1 MNKICKVVSIALST
15 SLFSTMLT
23 PTVAYADD
31 TIDSATELISATIEL
46 AATGVESATYDTALE
61 TVLNNISVTGEEVS
75 YEGTIIGYYDTSTP
89 TTLYGDAEKTS
100 PIISQKAEGFI
111 VEPSLLRTLVSD
123 FNEGLVDTYSPTDVT
138 DWSKII
144 GKYDVTFND
153 KVTIPSNQWLTL
165 NGSSTYKFTVETG
178 ETIES
183 IGSYKSLLVIPFAV
197 SPSGELYLGGEYTR
211 VDGQTS
217 TESTCYVGSGSTTD
231 QFNATFYPDECTGFD
246 MNSYGKGYIELSLSH
261 GNIMNQKTVMHPYIK
276 FTSSDL
282 VSTTSYSTYTNKS
295 CYMYSIYDPTTYLSR
310 GPLSE
315 TDYTTGL
322 AYTIID
328 ICTDGTD
335 TYSEFFAPNPLEVTK
350 TTVGNATLNARL
362 ARLNGLTM
370 ADELTVTH
378 AAWFVGE
385 TNIDDF
391 LGETAV
397 MEAGGQADIDTPTEI
412 DPMSFNV
419 IVPSSLPIKV
429 DNLGEVYVADNAVIS
444 NYSCAAVTIK
454 SVTIT
459 PKPDTGW
466 TMVNEAPSKKRDAKE
481 FTFDTSLTDG
491 INIGI
496 DENLSFTYTA
506 ELSPLTEG
514 TDSLDLVT
522 VSVVVDWA
530 EEGNT

>member
-61 TVLNNISVTGEEVS
+61 TVLNNISVNGEEVS
-75 YEGTIIGYYDTSTP
+75 YEGTVIGYYNTSTP

-100 PIISQKAEGFI
+100 PVISQKAEGFI

-123 FNEGLVDTYSPTDVT
+123 FNEGLIDTYSPTDVT

-153 KVTIPSNQWLTL
+153 KVTIPANQWITL
-165 NGSSTYKFTVETG
+165 NGGDVYKFTAETG
-178 ETIES
+178 LNVVGLS
-183 IGSYKSLLVIPFAV
+183 SYGSLLLIPWAM
-197 SPSGELYLGGEYTR
+197 SPSGELYLGGEFTR
-211 VDGQTS
+211 LDGQSSSYS
-217 TESTCYVGSGSTTD
+217 TFLAGSGNTQSYTHHPFGASDTS
-231 QFNATFYPDECTGFD
+231 FE
-246 MNSYGKGYIELSLSH
+246 MNTYGRGYIELSLQH
-261 GNIMNQKTVMHPYIK
+261 GNVTNQKTVMHPTIK

-322 AYTIID
+322 AYALIRTNTSD
-328 ICTDGTD
+328 HTL
-335 TYSEFFAPNPLEVTK
+335 YSEFFAPNPLEVTK

-362 ARLNGLTM
+362 AKLNGLTV

-454 SVTIT
+454 SVTVT

-466 TMVNEAPSKKRDAKE
+466 TMVAENPSKKRDAKE

-491 INIGI
+491 IDIGV
-496 DENLSFTYTA
+496 DENLSFTYSA
-506 ELSPLTEG
+506 ALSPLTEG

-530 EEGNT
+530 EEDNT

>member
-61 TVLNNISVTGEEVS
+61 TVLNNISVNGEEVS
-75 YEGTIIGYYDTSTP
+75 YEGTVIGYYNTSTP

-100 PIISQKAEGFI
+100 PVISQKAEGFI

-123 FNEGLVDTYSPTDVT
+123 FNEGLVDTYSPTDLT

-144 GKYDVTFND
+144 GKYDVTLGKGGSNE
-153 KVTIPSNQWLTL
+153 VTIPADNWINCGTSEFNFSKHYNLYGPDLSNTSL
-165 NGSSTYKFTVETG
+165 V
-178 ETIES
+178 
-183 IGSYKSLLVIPFAV
+183 IGSYAIMPDNA
-197 SPSGELYLGGEYTR
+197 LYM
-211 VDGQTS
+211 S
-217 TESTCYVGSGSTTD
+217 TEVLVMCMKDDGDIHYKRSGASGKQDDIGSTSWSTWPIIKVSTYINPNFSCGVVEPQVTLYAASGTACTNNPDIDAYVKPVLSSDATVTAPSNLSTCYSEGIATVGVYWYTADYGT
-231 QFNATFYPDECTGFD
+231 YPKTGDWFIP
-246 MNSYGKGYIELSLSH
+246 SK
-261 GNIMNQKTVMHPYIK
+261 Q
-276 FTSSDL
+276 
-282 VSTTSYSTYTNKS
+282 
-295 CYMYSIYDPTTYLSR
+295 
-310 GPLSE
+310 
-315 TDYTTGL
+315 
-322 AYTIID
+322 
-328 ICTDGTD
+328 
-335 TYSEFFAPNPLEVTK
+335 EVTK

-362 ARLNGLTM
+362 AKLNGLTM

-391 LGETAV
+391 LGETSV

-412 DPMSFNV
+412 DSMSFNV

-466 TMVNEAPSKKRDAKE
+466 TMVTENPSKKRDAKE
-481 FTFDTSLTDG
+481 FTFSTSLTDG
-491 INIGI
+491 IDIGI

-530 EEGNT
+530 EEGTT